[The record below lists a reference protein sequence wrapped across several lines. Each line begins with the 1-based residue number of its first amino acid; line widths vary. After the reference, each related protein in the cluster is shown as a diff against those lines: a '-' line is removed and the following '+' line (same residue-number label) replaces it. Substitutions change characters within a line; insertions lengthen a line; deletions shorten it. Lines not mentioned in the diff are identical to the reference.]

1 MYLLF
6 LHFGVSFFGVRLE
19 EGSCMM
25 DGWMDGRDVY
35 VCGTVVGAFDANLTC
50 FLMLQEIVS
59 SVLVVCDEI
68 GV

>member
-1 MYLLF
+1 
-6 LHFGVSFFGVRLE
+6 
-19 EGSCMM
+19 MM

-50 FLMLQEIVS
+50 FLMLQQILS

-68 GV
+68 DV